1 MQSLRSYILSIVAS
15 SIICACVQ
23 VLIGKK
29 GTSAK
34 LIRMVCGIYMA
45 IVFVTP
51 LHKIDFS
58 IYTDYFSGIMHQA
71 EDAVSEGQNIAQQKR
86 KEIIIRQTQ
95 SYILDKASSFGV
107 DVEVA
112 VTVSDDATQA
122 PNAITIKGAVSPYV
136 KKMLTNY
143 IEEQIGIPKEAQTWK

>member
-34 LIRMVCGIYMA
+34 LLRMVCGIYMA
-45 IVFVTP
+45 IVFVSP

>member
-45 IVFVTP
+45 IVFVSP

-107 DVEVA
+107 DVEVD